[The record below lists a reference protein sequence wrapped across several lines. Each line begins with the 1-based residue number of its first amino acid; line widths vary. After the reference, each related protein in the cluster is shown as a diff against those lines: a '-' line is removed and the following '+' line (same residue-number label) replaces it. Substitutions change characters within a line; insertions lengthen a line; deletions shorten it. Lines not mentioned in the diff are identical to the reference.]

1 MRMTSALQDLL
12 DRHVASGTVPGAVA
26 SLGAAEPEI
35 AAAGAMSVGGAPMDA
50 DAIMRVM
57 SMTKAVTAVA
67 ALRLVE
73 AGRLTLDEPVQRWLP
88 ELADRRVLSHPTAD
102 LADTSPA
109 VRAITLRHLLT
120 CTSGYGMVLTDSP
133 LQRAMADTEV
143 EVGPEPVR
151 FGADEWLARLA
162 ALPLAFQP
170 GEGWRYHHSFAIVG
184 ILIARVAGRPL
195 PDHLADDLLKPLG
208 LHDTGFWVPA
218 GSVARLPASYR
229 RTDSGLVEV
238 EPAAGGFYASQ
249 PPFDIS
255 HGELVST
262 VRDYSR
268 FARMLADGGRFEGQ
282 QLVSEEHLRLMT
294 SDQVP
299 AAAKTPDSFFPG
311 FCYFRS
317 FSLRRRFGFR
327 LFGCASFV
335 GLIDR
340 IYFPV
345 LGFHDRGRS
354 GPYLFGLIQ
363 TDVEEINQVVDRRR
377 GQSLNVLD
385 TLC

>member
-26 SLGAAEPEI
+26 SLGAAEPAI

-184 ILIARVAGRPL
+184 ILIARVAGR
-195 PDHLADDLLKPLG
+195 
-208 LHDTGFWVPA
+208 
-218 GSVARLPASYR
+218 
-229 RTDSGLVEV
+229 
-238 EPAAGGFYASQ
+238 
-249 PPFDIS
+249 
-255 HGELVST
+255 
-262 VRDYSR
+262 
-268 FARMLADGGRFEGQ
+268 
-282 QLVSEEHLRLMT
+282 
-294 SDQVP
+294 
-299 AAAKTPDSFFPG
+299 
-311 FCYFRS
+311 
-317 FSLRRRFGFR
+317 RRR
-327 LFGCASFV
+327 
-335 GLIDR
+335 
-340 IYFPV
+340 
-345 LGFHDRGRS
+345 
-354 GPYLFGLIQ
+354 
-363 TDVEEINQVVDRRR
+363 
-377 GQSLNVLD
+377 
-385 TLC
+385 